1 MRELQALTV
10 VDPAIDPPDAV
21 ALLKAL
27 ANPVR
32 FSIVQLLAQRG
43 ECIVGDLV
51 LELPVSQPTVSEHL
65 KVLRDAGIVRGTVD
79 GPNRCYCLNPDVL
92 RGLRRTLESLE
103 QACC

>member
-1 MRELQALTV
+1 M
-10 VDPAIDPPDAV
+10 AV
-21 ALLKAL
+21 ALELEFVRPALDEARAVALFRAL

-32 FSIVQLLAQRG
+32 FSIVQLLARRG

-65 KVLRDAGIVRGTVD
+65 KVLRDAGLVRGTVD
-79 GPNRCYCLNPDVL
+79 GANRCYCLNPEVL
-92 RGLRRTLESLE
+92 RSLRATLGALE